1 MACDAD
7 LGRRHHGE
15 RPMSQTVTRALRLLT
30 ELGEGER
37 SLDQL
42 AEVIGVH
49 KTTVLRLL
57 QSLEA
62 DRFVYRD
69 ADYRYHLGAGLFAL
83 SSLAME
89 QRGIRPTAA
98 PHLAALNAAT
108 GQTVHLAAYEGGEV
122 VYIDKYD
129 SRHKVR
135 MYSRIGLKAGL
146 HNTAVAQGAARRP
159 AGGGAAAGCG
169 GDRLRAAHVRTPSC
183 RRRSCLPSWKPLP
196 RRGGRRTTPSTRRS
210 STASARRCGTR
221 RDVRWPRC
229 RSRCRTSCCRM
240 SRSWNCC
247 PNCWT
252 PCAPSRP
259 MPVPLD
265 RVRRPLVPD
274 FEP

>member
-1 MACDAD
+1 
-7 LGRRHHGE
+7 
-15 RPMSQTVTRALRLLT
+15 MSQTVSRALRLLA

-89 QRGIRPTAA
+89 QRGIRRIAA

-146 HNTAVAQGAARRP
+146 HNTAVAKVLLADLPVAE
-159 AGGGAAAGCG
+159 
-169 GDRLRAAHVRTPSC
+169 
-183 RRRSCLPSWKPLP
+183 RRRVVAGIDFVPHTPNTIVSAPQLLTELETVAAQGWAQDHAEHETFINCVGAPVRDAS
-196 RRGGRRTTPSTRRS
+196 GRAVAAVSIS
-210 STASARRCGTR
+210 
-221 RDVRWPRC
+221 
-229 RSRCRTSCCRM
+229 
-240 SRSWNCC
+240 
-247 PNCWT
+247 
-252 PCAPSRP
+252 
-259 MPVPLD
+259 
-265 RVRRPLVPD
+265 VPD
-274 FEP
+274 VVLPYEQVLELLPQLVDAVRAISADAGAP